1 MARPGAARLLTS
13 RPVRT
18 VLVSLADRVFG
29 TEPKQRLRLVQCG
42 VAMLLVLGSVL
53 NMQYLVL
60 AGLAPAWPVALWSVV
75 LAGGF
80 AVFFGVIRSGLNLK
94 LPDPALTRPQMVFAI
109 VCGAG
114 GYALAGAGRGGA
126 FPILMVIFMFSMY
139 ALPPAQVMRIALF
152 AVALFG
158 ATMATMAWHD
168 PATYEPAVEWGHFI
182 MIAIMV
188 PAIAVLA
195 GQLSRLRERMRRQK
209 KELSTALARI
219 QDLATRDE
227 MTGLINRRHMQELM
241 EQERQRGV
249 RSGYTFCLAM
259 IDLDGF
265 RKINDQQ
272 GHEFGDRLLKR
283 FAREAL
289 NVIRISDLLGRWQ
302 GEQFL
307 LLLSDTRASL
317 ARLGLERLRE
327 RIFAMQIDA
336 QGPPIHVSFSAGVTE
351 HRAGESVADTIARAD
366 QALRA
371 AKGAGR
377 NRVVL
382 A

>member
-18 VLVSLADRVFG
+18 VLVSLADHVFG

-53 NMQYLVL
+53 NMQYLVV
-60 AGLAPAWPVALWSVV
+60 AGLAPAWPVALWSVL

-158 ATMATMAWHD
+158 ATMAAMAWHD

>member
-1 MARPGAARLLTS
+1 M
-13 RPVRT
+13 RT

-42 VAMLLVLGSVL
+42 VAMLLVLGSVF
-53 NMQYLVL
+53 NMQYLVF

-75 LAGGF
+75 LVGGF
-80 AVFFGVIRSGLNLK
+80 AAFFAVIRSGANLK
-94 LPDPALTRPQMVFAI
+94 LPDPALTQPQMVFAI
-109 VCGAG
+109 VCGAA

-139 ALPPAQVMRIALF
+139 ALPPSQVMRIALF
-152 AVALFG
+152 AVVLFG
-158 ATMATMAWHD
+158 ATMAAMAWHD

-182 MIAIMV
+182 MIAVMV

-209 KELSTALARI
+209 KELSAALARI

>member
-1 MARPGAARLLTS
+1 M
-13 RPVRT
+13 RT
-18 VLVSLADRVFG
+18 VLASFADRLFG
-29 TEPKQRLRLVQCG
+29 TDPKQRLRLVQCG
-42 VAMLLVLGSVL
+42 VANLLVLGSVL
-53 NMQYLVL
+53 DMQYLVF
-60 AGLAPAWPVALWSVV
+60 AGLAPAGPVAAWSVLLV
-75 LAGGF
+75 GGF
-80 AVFFGVIRSGLNLK
+80 VLFFVLIRSGANRRFA
-94 LPDPALTRPQMVFAI
+94 DPALTRPQMVFAI
-109 VCGAG
+109 LCGAA
-114 GYALAGAGRGGA
+114 GYALGGTGRGGA

-139 ALPPAQVMRIALF
+139 ALPPRQVLGVAVF

-158 ATMATMAWHD
+158 ATMAGMAWHD
-168 PATYEPAVEWGHFI
+168 PAVYEPAVEWGHFM
-182 MIAIMV
+182 MIAVMV
-188 PAIAVLA
+188 PAVAVLA
-195 GQLSRLRERMRRQK
+195 GQLSRLRERLRRQK
-209 KELSTALARI
+209 RELSAALARI

-227 MTGLINRRHMQELM
+227 MTGLINRRHMMELM

-265 RKINDQQ
+265 RAINEQQ
-272 GHEFGDRLLKR
+272 GHEFGDRLLTR

-327 RIFAMQIDA
+327 RIHAMQLDV
-336 QGPPIHVSFSAGVTE
+336 QGPPMRLSFSAGVTE

-371 AKGAGR
+371 AKKAGR

>member
-53 NMQYLVL
+53 NMQYLVV
-60 AGLAPAWPVALWSVV
+60 AGLAPAWPVALWSVL

-158 ATMATMAWHD
+158 ATMAAMAWHD

>member
-1 MARPGAARLLTS
+1 VP
-13 RPVRT
+13 T
-18 VLVSLADRVFG
+18 VLVPLADRLFG

-42 VAMLLVLGSVL
+42 VAMLLVLASVA
-53 NMQYLVL
+53 NMQYLVW
-60 AGLAPAWPVALWSVV
+60 AGLAPLWPVAAWSGV
-75 LAGGF
+75 LIGGF
-80 AVFFGVIRSGLNLK
+80 VLFFGLIRSGFNLQ
-94 LPDPALTRPQMVFAI
+94 LPDPSLTQPQMVFAI
-109 VCGAG
+109 VCGAA

-139 ALPPAQVMRIALF
+139 ALPPGQVMRTALF
-152 AVALFG
+152 AVVLFG
-158 ATMATMAWHD
+158 ATMAGMAWHD
-168 PATYEPAVEWGHFI
+168 PAVYEPAVEWGHFI
-182 MIAIMV
+182 MIAVMV

-209 KELSTALARI
+209 KELSAALARI

-227 MTGLINRRHMQELM
+227 LTGLINRRHMVELM

-259 IDLDGF
+259 IDLDAF
-265 RKINDQQ
+265 RKINEQQ
-272 GHEFGDRLLKR
+272 GHEFGDRLLRR

-327 RIFAMQIDA
+327 RIHAMQIDA
-336 QGPPIHVSFSAGVTE
+336 DGPPIHVSFSAGVTE
-351 HRAGESVADTIARAD
+351 HRAGESVADTISRAD

>member
-1 MARPGAARLLTS
+1 M
-13 RPVRT
+13 RT

-53 NMQYLVL
+53 NMQYLVV
-60 AGLAPAWPVALWSVV
+60 AGLAPAWPVALWSAV

-94 LPDPALTRPQMVFAI
+94 LPDPALTQPQMLFAI
-109 VCGAG
+109 ACGAG

-152 AVALFG
+152 AVVLFG
-158 ATMATMAWHD
+158 ATMAAMAWHD

-249 RSGYTFCLAM
+249 RSGYTFCIAM

-351 HRAGESVADTIARAD
+351 HRAGESVADTVARAD